1 MPIMP
6 IVHMSWPSH
15 IQSYCST
22 SQLRSFRGCAMWLGD
37 SEQLF
42 PVFQSCDPGF
52 FRVFSRLTK
61 NLYITVHFW
70 GNVMPTSV
78 EVTRTFWLELP
89 VVLDLTSCSPKSII
103 GLRSTTEKLGV
114 NISELDGKT
123 CFFRRLRF
131 LWSAKPLLLP
141 FQTFA
146 PTRRLEFGHSQG
158 STIHPQVARLPIAW
172 QLDKNYLL

>member
-1 MPIMP
+1 MPF
-6 IVHMSWPSH
+6 VLCHNLHTFSR
-15 IQSYCST
+15 T
-22 SQLRSFRGCAMWLGD
+22 SQLRSFGGCAMWLGD

-42 PVFQSCDPGF
+42 PVFQSCYPGL

-61 NLYITVHFW
+61 NLCITVHFW

-78 EVTRTFWLELP
+78 DVTPTFCLELP

-114 NISELDGKT
+114 NKWVGRKT

-131 LWSAKPLLLP
+131 LWSAKPLLFP

-158 STIHPQVARLPIAW
+158 STIHPQVARLPTAC